1 MEIKYAAPGFSPK
14 SLPTGTHEKNQ
25 PPSPFLQKGAQSKS
39 NTMHLYLYI
48 LL

>member
-1 MEIKYAAPGFSPK
+1 MEVKCTGPGFSPK

-25 PPSPFLQKGAQSKS
+25 PPSPVLQKGAQSKS
-39 NTMHLYLYI
+39 NTTHLYLYV